1 MMHTIAA
8 KAVCFHEAMQPDF
21 TKYQQAIL
29 DNAQALAAELRKA
42 GFNLVSGGTDN
53 HIVLVDLT
61 GTGVTG
67 RQAETALSA
76 AGIVVNRNAVP
87 FDKLGPTVTSGM
99 RLGTPAV
106 TTRGF
111 GTAEIKQ
118 VAGLIIKI
126 IQHPADTAVTAQAR
140 EEVAAICARLPI
152 PGIND

>member
-1 MMHTIAA
+1 MTG
-8 KAVCFHEAMQPDF
+8 KERN
-21 TKYQQAIL
+21 IL
-29 DNAQALAAELRKA
+29 DRIEEKVDRLMENMATSNERARGCERRFIDLEAASKWTRGKVILILGFGA
-42 GFNLVSGGTDN
+42 GLGF
-53 HIVLVDLT
+53 
-61 GTGVTG
+61 
-67 RQAETALSA
+67 A